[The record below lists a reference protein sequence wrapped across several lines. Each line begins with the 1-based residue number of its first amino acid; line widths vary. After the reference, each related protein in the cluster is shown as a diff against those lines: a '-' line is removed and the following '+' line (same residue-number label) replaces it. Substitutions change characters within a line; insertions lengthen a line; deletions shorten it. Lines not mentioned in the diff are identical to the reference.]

1 MHYFFL
7 KIKAL
12 KKKKVKCI
20 IMEDCIQ
27 IWLLLKY
34 LWSHVW

>member
-1 MHYFFL
+1 MHYFFFL
-7 KIKAL
+7 KL
-12 KKKKVKCI
+12 KLKKKVKCI